1 MSLRELDRLVIDV
14 RLSMVYAD
22 LIVGCDCWSI
32 TLAQEKQKVIFE
44 VTEDE
49 AGSAIELAETFHRVV
64 RKWADLSESF
74 YSPKVRA
81 AARKKGIA
89 MPTTLSGL
97 QSMKL

>member
-49 AGSAIELAETFHRVV
+49 AKCIWYH
-64 RKWADLSESF
+64 
-74 YSPKVRA
+74 
-81 AARKKGIA
+81 
-89 MPTTLSGL
+89 
-97 QSMKL
+97 